1 MLLWSFSNVFKL
13 HDEYTFVFV
22 KTFLLLM
29 KLDLKGRYLNC
40 KFWMLGF
47 FLLSFFFINP
57 ELSNIVS
64 FYKLFQ
70 NPKPAHALKLIDT
83 GGFAN
88 YLSTLLHNLLTG
100 GTLNTFQGNCKY
112 KVQWNIPFF
121 LNLEHMLLMLYTVA
135 LCDCAEQ

>member
-1 MLLWSFSNVFKL
+1 MNILCVNFEFQVLGISILNLGVGVLS
-13 HDEYTFVFV
+13 
-22 KTFLLLM
+22 FLL
-29 KLDLKGRYLNC
+29 
-40 KFWMLGF
+40 
-47 FLLSFFFINP
+47 FLNP

-100 GTLNTFQGNCKY
+100 GTLNTFQGNCINTKCNETY
-112 KVQWNIPFF
+112 PSF
-121 LNLEHMLLMLYTVA
+121 LI
-135 LCDCAEQ
+135 